1 MHQFLRF
8 GTSRI
13 TNVQNSTDAEHH
25 SRCPNIRSWYR
36 QHQDRPNICLWYPP
50 RKFHGAGHIVLKA
63 LEYSMRLIKQLQKI
77 VYRMWRAKTY
87 ICQKSSRIYLAFLW
101 DQLTISRTWR
111 RHRISV
117 KSVCSDPQNCERKQY
132 KRKYMGEWAK
142 THKRPTIYASIPT
155 LWNIAYNQC
164 AKQYRCWAPFT
175 LSEHTQLV
183 SPTTG
188 PAHICLWYP
197 PQKFHRAG
205 YSVKGIGIF
214 YNTLNKAIA
223 IDFVQD
229 VKSKNI
235 FAKNHREFI

>member
-1 MHQFLRF
+1 
-8 GTSRI
+8 
-13 TNVQNSTDAEHH
+13 
-25 SRCPNIRSWYR
+25 
-36 QHQDRPNICLWYPP
+36 
-50 RKFHGAGHIVLKA
+50 
-63 LEYSMRLIKQLQKI
+63 
-77 VYRMWRAKTY
+77 MWRAKTY
-87 ICQKSSRIYLAFLW
+87 ICQKSPRIYLAFLW

-188 PAHICLWYP
+188 PAQYLFVISASKI
-197 PQKFHRAG
+197 PQSRIH
-205 YSVKGIGIF
+205 SVKGIGIF

-235 FAKNHREFI
+235 YLPKITANLFSLLVGSANN